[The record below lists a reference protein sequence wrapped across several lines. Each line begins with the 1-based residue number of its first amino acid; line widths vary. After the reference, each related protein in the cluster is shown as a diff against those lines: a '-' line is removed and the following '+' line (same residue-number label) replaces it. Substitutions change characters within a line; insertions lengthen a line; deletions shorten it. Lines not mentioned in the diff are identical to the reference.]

1 MTSRTVI
8 EHALVATVATVATMI
23 AAASPRAG
31 TGQQA
36 TGKTTE
42 PQVAIVQTVGCV
54 EQRGGDAVTWWL
66 TRAADPTESRA
77 GVFNVNQVDE
87 AKETALGSG
96 EFQLVG
102 VADFLTAEG
111 LLRWGDRAQFT
122 SPEQVNAT
130 GELREGR
137 TMLVKGLLIE
147 ADAVS
152 RINLLAVIGLA
163 NTCG

>member
-8 EHALVATVATVATMI
+8 AQAGAATVATVSFMI
-23 AAASPRAG
+23 ATTWSTTANGQAA
-31 TGQQA
+31 
-36 TGKTTE
+36 E

-54 EQRGGDAVTWWL
+54 EQRGGAEWWL
-66 TRAADPTESRA
+66 TRTADPTGSRA
-77 GVFNVNQVDE
+77 GLFDVNQVDE
-87 AKETALGSG
+87 AKETALGSR

-102 VADFLTAEG
+102 VADFLSAEG

-122 SPEQVNAT
+122 SPEQVNAS

-137 TMLVKGLLIE
+137 RLLVKGLLIE
-147 ADAVS
+147 TEAVS
-152 RINLLAVIGLA
+152 RINLLAVVGLA

>member
-8 EHALVATVATVATMI
+8 AQAGAATVATVSFMI
-23 AAASPRAG
+23 ATTWSTTANGQAA
-31 TGQQA
+31 
-36 TGKTTE
+36 E

-54 EQRGGDAVTWWL
+54 EQRGGAEWWL
-66 TRAADPTESRA
+66 TRAADPTGSRA
-77 GVFNVNQVDE
+77 GLFDVNQVDE
-87 AKETALGSG
+87 AKETALGSR

-102 VADFLTAEG
+102 VADFLSAEG

-122 SPEQVNAT
+122 SPEQVNAS

-137 TMLVKGLLIE
+137 RLLVKGLLLE
-147 ADAVS
+147 TEAVS
-152 RINLLAVIGLA
+152 RINLLAVVGLA